1 MGDVTVKMLGGVD
14 ASGLSVGQRFLAI
27 VGGCVGLTAVV
38 VVMALYQLSKIGK
51 EVEAIAQQDLPV
63 ATALGQISGHQLEQS
78 VLLER
83 LLRFGGIAEHDQAIF
98 HDLVRSFTRLGR
110 QLDEEILAAE
120 AIVEAARDH
129 ADTPA
134 AVAEFD
140 ALLQGLKIVER
151 DHKAFDAGAM
161 RLVGLIEAGR
171 GEEAAALA
179 LDLERR
185 ADALDQ
191 QVTALADDIL
201 QFSLAAARTVERH
214 ERAALV
220 WMAVLSGVIL
230 TVGPTAAWVVT
241 RRTVTRPLSE
251 VVGALNRLAEG
262 DTGATVDYDGGD
274 EIGDVARAFRSFK
287 QKTLELQRLQR
298 EQREQERQAAEEA
311 RRAEQ
316 AEARAADERRRQL
329 EQERRRATLELADML
344 EDSVKEVA
352 DTLASTT
359 AELATTARSM
369 SSTADETARRA
380 AAVAA
385 ASEQTSANMQTA
397 ASATEQMAGSVQEIS
412 RQVQLST
419 TVAQNGVDAAKRTG
433 AVVASLAEGARRIG
447 DVITVIG
454 DIAEQT
460 NLLALN
466 ATIESARAGD
476 GGKGF
481 AIVASEVKALASQTG
496 KATEEIRAQIAN
508 MQQITDQTVASI
520 EGVESAIGQI
530 HDAVASISAAIEQ
543 QSAATQ
549 DISNNVQQASTS
561 TGEVSRNVSGVNDA
575 AAETGSASAQVL
587 ASSKELSQRAE
598 TLRAQTDKILGDLRA
613 A

>member
-171 GEEAAALA
+171 GQEAAALA

-220 WMAVLSGVIL
+220 WMAVLSAVIL

>member
-161 RLVGLIEAGR
+161 RLVGLIEAER

-220 WMAVLSGVIL
+220 WMAVLSAVIL

>member
-110 QLDEEILAAE
+110 QLDEEVLAAE

-129 ADTPA
+129 ADTPE

-140 ALLQGLKIVER
+140 ALLRGLKIVER

-191 QVTALADDIL
+191 QVTTLADDIL

-220 WMAVLSGVIL
+220 WMAVLSAVIL

-251 VVGALNRLAEG
+251 VVGALNRLADG

-298 EQREQERQAAEEA
+298 EQRDQERQAAEEA

-508 MQQITDQTVASI
+508 MQQITDQTVSSI

-598 TLRAQTDKILGDLRA
+598 TLRSQTDKILGDLRA

>member
-220 WMAVLSGVIL
+220 WMAVLSAVIL

>member
-161 RLVGLIEAGR
+161 RLVGLIEAER

-220 WMAVLSGVIL
+220 WMAVLSAVIL

-587 ASSKELSQRAE
+587 ASSKDLSRRAE